1 MRSCDHIGNDGVEL
15 ICYADDMIAIIKAKT
30 AEETTDIGNRALA
43 AIKCWMDAN
52 ELQMAPE
59 KTAAVVFSWSCKH
72 RADVKL
78 KIDNHE
84 IRSSKCAKYL
94 GVTLDFNLSFTSHVN
109 ELGKKAEKII
119 RTLNILLA
127 NTNGPATSKRRV
139 LVGALQSAITYA
151 APIWASALHC
161 KRNVGK
167 LRSLQRSMLLR
178 CCSGYYWR
186 SSGHCWNG
194 AHRLA
199 HKRKNDN

>member
-43 AIKCWMDAN
+43 AIKCWIDAN
-52 ELQMAPE
+52 ELQMTPE

-84 IRSSKCAKYL
+84 IRPSKCAKYL

-109 ELGKKAEKII
+109 ELMRRPRSARYTARK
-119 RTLNILLA
+119 TLENSDHF
-127 NTNGPATSKRRV
+127 ND
-139 LVGALQSAITYA
+139 
-151 APIWASALHC
+151 
-161 KRNVGK
+161 
-167 LRSLQRSMLLR
+167 R
-178 CCSGYYWR
+178 CC
-186 SSGHCWNG
+186 
-194 AHRLA
+194 
-199 HKRKNDN
+199 